1 MNMIYIDISK
11 ELHITMINDS
21 KNIFKNKYVVAAL
34 VTAII
39 IAILTMFTVYGC
51 VLVSGNNVI
60 DGVSVLGT
68 DMSGKTKQ
76 EVEQFLN
83 ENLSVDDSLEIKFIC
98 EGQEFSVP
106 ASRINLQVDTK
117 KTVEQINNVGKNG
130 NIVSRIF
137 EGYGAKFS
145 GKEIIPV
152 YTCDENMIMASIN
165 EQLGEKVSEV
175 TPYSVEL
182 KDEMLIVT
190 NSVGGKGIEQT
201 NISDTIYNDLVDGKI
216 DNVIEL
222 TIKDIPKEDIDV
234 DEFIKTHTREAK
246 DAQYSKVDG
255 QYTFTA
261 EVNGVSIDKQVAKQ
275 IIEQN
280 RDNTES
286 YEIPATITIPD
297 VTVEDLKNKFS
308 ANTLATYTTDFSS
321 SDAGRSANISLAAS
335 KINGYVLNPGQRF
348 SFNQV
353 VGPRTKAAGFKIAH
367 VYEGDRVVDGIGG
380 GICQVSSTLYNAVVR
395 ADLKIVYRTNHSMPV
410 SYVPI
415 GTDATVSYGTID
427 FIFENNK
434 KTPVTIEATTHN
446 KVLTITIKGTD
457 ETGGVKVDIITE
469 NLGYTP
475 YSTSEVTDNTLKP
488 GQTKVVKEG
497 QNGSIYKAYKV
508 YKKDGKV
515 IKKEFLT
522 KSVYI
527 PVSKVVHVGPKKA
540 PEQPKPEPKPQEPPK
555 QESKPE
561 PQPEPPTTPE
571 VQPEPQAPVSAEA
584 SEQSDEQATQ

>member
-1 MNMIYIDISK
+1 
-11 ELHITMINDS
+11 MINGS
-21 KNIFKNKYVVAAL
+21 KNIFQNKYIVVATIA
-34 VTAII
+34 VAI
-39 IAILTMFTVYGC
+39 IAIFATFTVYGC
-51 VLVSGNNVI
+51 VLVSGDNVI
-60 DGVSVLGT
+60 DGVSVLNT

-76 EVEQFLN
+76 EVEQFLG
-83 ENLSVDDSLEIKFIC
+83 ENLSVDDSMEIKFVC
-98 EGQEFSVP
+98 EGQEFAFP
-106 ASRINLQVDTK
+106 ASRINLQVDTQ
-117 KTVEQINNVGKNG
+117 KTAQQIHNVGKNG

-145 GKEIIPV
+145 GKEIIPA
-152 YTCDENMIMASIN
+152 YSCDENMIIASIN
-165 EQLGEKVSEV
+165 EQLGDKVSDV
-175 TPYSVEL
+175 TPYSVEI
-182 KDEMLIVT
+182 KEENLIVT
-190 NSVGGKGIEQT
+190 NSVGGRGIEQT
-201 NISDTIYNDLVDGKI
+201 NISDIIYEDLVDGKI
-216 DNVIEL
+216 DNVIEI
-222 TIKDIPKEDIDV
+222 TIKDIPKSDIDV

-246 DAQYSKVDG
+246 DAEYSKVDG

-261 EVNGVSIDKQVAKQ
+261 EVDGISFDEDTARQ

-286 YEIPATITIPD
+286 YEIPVKITKPD

-308 ANTLATYTTDFSS
+308 ANTLATYSTDYST
-321 SDAGRSANISLAAS
+321 SDAGRCANIELAAS

-367 VYEGDRVVDGIGG
+367 VYEGDKVVDGIGG

-434 KTPVTIEATTHN
+434 KTPVTIEATTHS
-446 KVLTITIKGTD
+446 KVLAITIKGTD
-457 ETGGVKVDIITE
+457 ESGGVKIEITTE

-475 YSTSEVTDNTLKP
+475 FSTTEVTDNSLKP
-488 GQTKVVKEG
+488 GQTKVVKDG

-540 PEQPKPEPKPQEPPK
+540 EPSKPAETKPKEQPKAETKPQEQPKPEV
-555 QESKPE
+555 KPE
-561 PQPEPPTTPE
+561 PQPEQPQPDVPASSEPQQTE
-571 VQPEPQAPVSAEA
+571 AQPEPE
-584 SEQSDEQATQ
+584 EQPEIQ